1 MLDSAAASTRV
12 LLVARN
18 PSVSA
23 MARAAIAREPTF
35 ELAEV
40 VSSPVEAT
48 RVARSVRPAL
58 AVCDTTL
65 PEPGSIELARF
76 FRLRLPATVVV
87 FMSPA
92 PTEDELFEAVRVG
105 VAAYLH
111 AGSDTRL
118 VSAALRRAAQGE
130 FLIDDEV
137 IRRPNV
143 ASRILAHFRMNPP
156 TTLDSPA
163 GRWPAAAAEAAHP
176 PRGATG
182 DPFAPLYVPLSAREI
197 EVLDLVARGNS
208 NKLIARQLGISD
220 QTVKN
225 HITTILRKLE
235 VNDRTEAVVYALRN
249 GWIRVDAPAASLK
262 R

>member
-1 MLDSAAASTRV
+1 MLDSAVASTRV
-12 LLVARN
+12 LLVAQN
-18 PSVSA
+18 PAVSV
-23 MARAAIAREPTF
+23 MARAAIAREPSL
-35 ELAEV
+35 ELTEV

-48 RVARSVRPAL
+48 RVARATRPAL

-65 PEPGSIELARF
+65 PDPGSIELARF
-76 FRLRLPATVVV
+76 FRLRLPDTVVV

-118 VSAALRRAAQGE
+118 VSTAFRRAAQGE
-130 FLIDDEV
+130 FLIDEEV

-143 ASRILAHFRMNPP
+143 ASRILSYFRMNPP
-156 TTLDSPA
+156 PSLEGLA
-163 GRWPAAAAEAAHP
+163 GHWPAPTAEANP
-176 PRGATG
+176 PRGASA
-182 DPFAPLYVPLSAREI
+182 DPFAPLYVPLSPREI

-225 HITTILRKLE
+225 HITTILRRLE

-249 GWIRVDAPAASLK
+249 GWIRVDTPAASV
-262 R
+262 RR